1 MTSYLLS
8 WKHCDTLVR
17 KSSQQNKEG
26 WQRHSFPALH
36 HSEESHRFIKRG
48 SRWLLTFLKLC
59 FSKVGPSRIL
69 EAPQVL
75 SSTLLLAFSSC
86 SGKEEPTWDRKS
98 AASELVWK
106 SSICQWF
113 PCYENDLIAL
123 FWHELMREIFFKKS
137 FFLVWNWQWVCLMQ
151 FWQVVESCVHLS
163 MALSKVQL
171 VSPKLNASKTE

>member
-59 FSKVGPSRIL
+59 FSKIGPSRIL

-123 FWHELMREIFFKKS
+123 FWHELMREIFFKKI
-137 FFLVWNWQWVCLMQ
+137 FFFGVKL
-151 FWQVVESCVHLS
+151 
-163 MALSKVQL
+163 A
-171 VSPKLNASKTE
+171 VSLLDAILASSRELCSSLHGPLQGTIGFS